1 MLPVYGGAPEYML
14 EALQKKQSEAMRLVT
29 RRKWKILGRKMNSTK
44 ELLKQCNYL
53 SVRQMVYFYS
63 VAAVH
68 KTLVNETL
76 EYLCNVLCKAL
87 ESGVKHRYPTRTA
100 GSRMVAEAKLKTAN
114 TSFRWRAS
122 KQYAELP
129 MELKTEQNTKA
140 FLNKLRKHTID
151 SVDI

>member
-1 MLPVYGGAPEYML
+1 
-14 EALQKKQSEAMRLVT
+14 
-29 RRKWKILGRKMNSTK
+29 MNPTK

-68 KTLVNETL
+68 KTLVNETP

-100 GSRMVAEAKLKTAN
+100 GSRMVAEAKLKIAN

>member
-1 MLPVYGGAPEYML
+1 MAV
-14 EALQKKQSEAMRLVT
+14 
-29 RRKWKILGRKMNSTK
+29 
-44 ELLKQCNYL
+44 
-53 SVRQMVYFYS
+53 
-63 VAAVH
+63 VH
-68 KTLVNETL
+68 KTLVNETP

-100 GSRMVAEAKLKTAN
+100 GSRMVAEAKLKIAN

-140 FLNKLRKHTID
+140 FLSKLRKHTID